1 MRYLLDTTVVSD
13 FARGVPAVLTRL
25 KANSKDDTAI
35 CTVTAM
41 EIEYGLML
49 NPARAQKIEPVIR
62 SLLQDLHVFFHEPED
77 ATATA
82 AVRAALAKRGT
93 PIRPYD
99 AMIAGTALRR
109 GLVMVTSNG
118 GEFARIDGLILE
130 DWRLA
135 GERK

>member
-1 MRYLLDTTVVSD
+1 
-13 FARGVPAVLTRL
+13 
-25 KANSKDDTAI
+25 
-35 CTVTAM
+35 M

-62 SLLQDLHVFFHEPED
+62 SLLQDLHVFSYEPED

-93 PIRPYD
+93 PIGPYD

-109 GLVMVTSNG
+109 GLVMVSSNG

-135 GERK
+135 GEIK

>member
-13 FARGVPAVLTRL
+13 FVRGVPAVLNRL
-25 KANSKDDTAI
+25 KGTNKDDVAI

-49 NPARAQKIEPVIR
+49 NPARAHKIEPVIR
-62 SLLQDLHVFFHEPED
+62 SLLQDLHVFSYEPED

-93 PIRPYD
+93 PIGPYD
-99 AMIAGTALRR
+99 AMIAGTAH
-109 GLVMVTSNG
+109 
-118 GEFARIDGLILE
+118 A
-130 DWRLA
+130 
-135 GERK
+135 